1 MVVGMEESLAILGC
15 DVKVFYGTG
24 GARPLLIIFINK
36 GKDIYKRETKKEKIV
51 QESHKLFS
59 QLLISSLCCSLAL
72 WMTNKN
78 SLMNLLLQLCTVGS
92 LLLNSQEF
100 LSIQID

>member
-36 GKDIYKRETKKEKIV
+36 GKDIYKKGNQKRKNCTRK
-51 QESHKLFS
+51 S
-59 QLLISSLCCSLAL
+59 QAI
-72 WMTNKN
+72 
-78 SLMNLLLQLCTVGS
+78 
-92 LLLNSQEF
+92 
-100 LSIQID
+100 